1 MSTGGLAKE
10 LIKANIKLSPA
21 SMSKY
26 LECEDKFSDPF
37 LSAVQENKSAKNYSQ
52 NKSTATINA
61 EVVSWQHV
69 V

>member
-1 MSTGGLAKE
+1 
-10 LIKANIKLSPA
+10 
-21 SMSKY
+21 MSKY

-37 LSAVQENKSAKNYSQ
+37 LSAVQEKKSAKNYSQ